1 CNFYDKRFGLGT
13 PGLSPQTSSLMH
25 NVQKFQITSFMLIS
39 LTTETRTHGSPGFKY
54 FFEHTSRTVREW
66 KSLPSDIVS
75 AKSLDIIKN
84 MLSGYLRGD

>member
-1 CNFYDKRFGLGT
+1 
-13 PGLSPQTSSLMH
+13 
-25 NVQKFQITSFMLIS
+25 MLIS
-39 LTTETRTHGSPGFKY
+39 LSTWLQQQKLGLMDLLVLNI